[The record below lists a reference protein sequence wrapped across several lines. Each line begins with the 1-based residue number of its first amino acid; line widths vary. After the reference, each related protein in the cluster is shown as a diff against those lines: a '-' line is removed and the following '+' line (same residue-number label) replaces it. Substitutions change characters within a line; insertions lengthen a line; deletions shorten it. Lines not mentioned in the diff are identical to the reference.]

1 LQPGNYTA
9 ILAGKD
15 GGTGIGVVEV
25 YDLATN
31 VFADLTNVS
40 TRGFVGT
47 GQAVLIGGFITGGGN
62 GFTQVVVRGLGPS
75 LTQFGVTG
83 VLANPEL
90 TLVDGNGNIVRSNKD
105 WKDTQQAAIQA
116 TGLAPSFDVESAIVV
131 TLAAGNYTAILQGNG
146 GGTGIGLV
154 EIYKVR

>member
-1 LQPGNYTA
+1 MQPGNYTA
-9 ILAGKD
+9 ILAGND

-47 GQAVLIGGFITGGGN
+47 GQAVLIDGFITGGGN
-62 GFTQVVVRGLGPS
+62 GFAQVVVRGLGPS

-83 VLANPEL
+83 FLANPVL
-90 TLVDGNGNIVRSNKD
+90 TLVDSNGNRTINNN
-105 WKDTQQAAIQA
+105 WKDKQRAAIQA
-116 TGLAPSFDVESAIVV
+116 TGLAPPNNLESAIFV
-131 TLAAGNYTAILQGNG
+131 TVPPGNYTAILSGDG

>member
-47 GQAVLIGGFITGGGN
+47 GQAVLILAGSLPAAAMAAFRWSCVASARPWHS
-62 GFTQVVVRGLGPS
+62 FT
-75 LTQFGVTG
+75 
-83 VLANPEL
+83 
-90 TLVDGNGNIVRSNKD
+90 
-105 WKDTQQAAIQA
+105 
-116 TGLAPSFDVESAIVV
+116 
-131 TLAAGNYTAILQGNG
+131 
-146 GGTGIGLV
+146 
-154 EIYKVR
+154 